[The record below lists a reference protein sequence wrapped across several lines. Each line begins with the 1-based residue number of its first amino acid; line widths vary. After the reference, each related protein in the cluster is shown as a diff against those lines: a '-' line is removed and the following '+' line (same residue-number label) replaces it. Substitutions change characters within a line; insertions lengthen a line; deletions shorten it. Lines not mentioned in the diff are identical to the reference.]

1 VAADLSELRALLSTA
16 TEAAEEAR
24 AALTTLLPT
33 LRVLPRLSDDAGTLL
48 GALTVTVAALW
59 DASAECDRLLRGGH
73 SVKVDAQPRD
83 VTARAVPPRA
93 PESPLYLT
101 DDAA

>member
-1 VAADLSELRALLSTA
+1 VSDLSELRALLLTA

-73 SVKVDAQPRD
+73 SVKVD
-83 VTARAVPPRA
+83 
-93 PESPLYLT
+93 
-101 DDAA
+101 DAA